1 MASPAVL
8 GWHPNWQR
16 QALHQDPDPFGDFF
30 VWGLKRQSPEV
41 GPSGLLASS
50 KGSASMRRILP
61 ASIQKQNPE
70 VSRASGFLFPPV
82 GVWIRRTWPA

>member
-8 GWHPNWQR
+8 GWRLNWRR
-16 QALHQDPDPFGDFF
+16 QALHQDPDPFADFF
-30 VWGLKRQSPEV
+30 VLGLKRQSPEV

-82 GVWIRRTWPA
+82 GALFRRTWPA